1 MNLREKRIKM
11 EAFAAAMVIVML
23 LFVAEAMRVPPRFAA
38 FFVVAL
44 IADGLVMVMRLYY
57 FTPNEPVEVLPTLP
71 PLGRVYVTMSD
82 TRWRGPY
89 DDIVAY
95 VQPILLDVIEQF
107 GKDSAITPLMVTDNE
122 VNELQEL
129 LGNFTQIG
137 FHSVGSADLQ
147 PGDRVIVVHGDLTSY
162 LLMTSGPIHR
172 PEEVPDIWYEV
183 YVIL

>member
-11 EAFAAAMVIVML
+11 EAFAAAVVIIML

-38 FFVVAL
+38 FFVVAIMADAL
-44 IADGLVMVMRLYY
+44 IMVLRLYY
-57 FTPNEPVEVLPTLP
+57 FTPKEIVEVLPALP
-71 PLGRVYVTMSD
+71 PLGRVYVTMAD

-89 DDIVAY
+89 DGIVAY
-95 VQPILLDVIEQF
+95 VQPILLDIIEQL
-107 GKDSAITPLMVTDNE
+107 GKDNAITPLMVTENE

-137 FHSVGSADLQ
+137 FHSVGLTDLQ

-162 LLMTSGPIHR
+162 LLMTSGPMHR